1 MLLGINYLISRLRV
15 HIGIQIKTS
24 HTAFKINF
32 VFLIYKI
39 LLNSLII
46 LTPNQLQ
53 KIKKNKVINQDIL

>member
-1 MLLGINYLISRLRV
+1 MLLGINYLIITITRTY
-15 HIGIQIKTS
+15 IGIQIKTS

-53 KIKKNKVINQDIL
+53 KIKKIK